1 MNLPQPQRRLG
12 NNGDSTMLTEFE
24 YVKFLSD
31 NKIVG
36 MGRQEGEENMQDS
49 FFRSYIGMVEKSG
62 PVVDEK

>member
-31 NKIVG
+31 NKIPG
-36 MGRQEGEENMQDS
+36 DDNMQDS

-62 PVVDEK
+62 PVVANEEL